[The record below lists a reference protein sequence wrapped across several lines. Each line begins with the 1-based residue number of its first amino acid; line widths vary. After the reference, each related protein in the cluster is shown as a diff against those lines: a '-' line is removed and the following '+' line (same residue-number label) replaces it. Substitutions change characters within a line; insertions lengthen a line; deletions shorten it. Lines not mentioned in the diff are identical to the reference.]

1 MDDLRVENYDAKE
14 VESKKRSILK
24 RVAMVMAV
32 TGGAAVIGLVL
43 GLFGLILVAGMM
55 FGGGSVG
62 GSGSW
67 FFSTLE
73 SA

>member
-1 MDDLRVENYDAKE
+1 MDDLRVESYDPKE
-14 VESKKRSILK
+14 VEAKKQSILK

-32 TGGAAVIGLVL
+32 AGGAAVIGLVL
-43 GLFGLILVAGMM
+43 GLFGLILVAGTM
-55 FGGGSVG
+55 FGGYVG

-67 FFSTLE
+67 FVSTLE